1 MLWEEIMNLS
11 ENKAEAIQQTF
22 QEHLQKTILT
32 YLSRKAAFNQIVFQG
47 GTALR
52 IFYNNPRF
60 SEDLDFVLKNPEEK
74 YDLSKNTATIK
85 NHIKNTY
92 PFVEEIKIIIQKTNT
107 KMQRIIIKTTS
118 DKPEQKAQ
126 IHLELAYIPS
136 YQNQPK
142 ILPFPPFNPAIT
154 VEEPIEILADKITA
168 LGLRDYIK
176 GRDLWDIYYLTVEQ
190 NIKIDWNLVNQK
202 IKDYDYTKKQYL
214 EKIQNTK
221 EQLKTKGRQILENEM
236 KRFLPKTLLD
246 QYQSQF
252 NTITQ
257 HIIKITKEILG
268 EKTK

>member
-1 MLWEEIMNLS
+1 MLWKEILNLS
-11 ENKAEAIQQTF
+11 ENKGETTQQTF
-22 QEHLQKTILT
+22 QDHLQKSILT
-32 YLSRKAAFNQIVFQG
+32 YLSQKAAFNQIVFQG

-60 SEDLDFVLKNPEEK
+60 SEDLDFVLKNQKEK
-74 YDLSKNTATIK
+74 YDLSKNTNTLK

-92 PFVEEIKIIIQKTNT
+92 PFVEEIKIIIQKTDA

-118 DKPEQKAQ
+118 DNPEQKAQ
-126 IHLELAYIPS
+126 IHIELAYIPS

-154 VEEPIEILADKITA
+154 VEKPIEILADKITA
-168 LGLRDYIK
+168 LGLRDYSK
-176 GRDLWDIYYLTVEQ
+176 GRDLWDIYYLTTEQ
-190 NIKIDWNLVNQK
+190 NTKIDWNLVNQK
-202 IKDYDYTKKQYL
+202 IKDYEYTKKQYL
-214 EKIQNTK
+214 EKIQNTN
-221 EQLKTKGRQILENEM
+221 EQLKIKGKQILENEM

-252 NTITQ
+252 NTIIQ
-257 HIIKITKEILG
+257 HIIKITKEIPG